1 MVSDRIRRR
10 KPFLLLASAI
20 GAACIIALMVAE
32 GFATN
37 MVNGIFL
44 GFFLISALPI
54 MLTMSAEITGA
65 RFAGISV
72 GYLQL
77 LGNAAAVAIVP
88 IMESMRGVTGQ
99 YIWPLAFIAGLLGI
113 SFILALAIREPAA
126 KSG

>member
-1 MVSDRIRRR
+1 MKR
-10 KPFLLLASAI
+10 KPFLLLASAV
-20 GAACIIALMVAE
+20 GTVSIIALMVAK
-32 GFATN
+32 GFALN
-37 MVNGIFL
+37 MANGIFL

-88 IMESMRGVTGQ
+88 IMESMHNTTGQ
-99 YIWPLAFIAGLLGI
+99 FVWPLAFIAGLLGI
-113 SFILALAIREPAA
+113 SFILAMLIREPAA
-126 KSG
+126 KSR